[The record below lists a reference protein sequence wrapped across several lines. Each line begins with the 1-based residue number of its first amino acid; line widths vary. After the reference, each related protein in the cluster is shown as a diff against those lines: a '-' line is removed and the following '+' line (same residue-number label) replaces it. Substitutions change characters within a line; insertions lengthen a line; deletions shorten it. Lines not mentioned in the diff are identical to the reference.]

1 MFKEIENKFDNC
13 IYLYSKVN
21 KNRCSPVNSGDWS
34 LSNLMW
40 VHASQPHEWF
50 LLWLRQKELIRWL
63 GYKCHICFREESFR
77 RWRRKHGANRLT
89 VRALRINH
97 DTIID
102 IYFRAQ
108 ELSNG
113 FVGAAEA
120 SNLLP
125 VATNFGFRIKCL
137 CVLISLT
144 FHSCLQL
151 FVLLL
156 GRNNLHRIR
165 PSGLFMAGPPHSCL
179 IEFIRCNYFLSL
191 ANLANANEDL
201 KRNYLTCITYEADYD
216 VPKTGKFS
224 FTQVKTVM
232 ICKIVLW

>member
-50 LLWLRQKELIRWL
+50 LLCLRQKELMRWL
-63 GYKCHICFREESFR
+63 AYKCHICFREESFR
-77 RWRRKHGANRLT
+77 RWRMKHGANRLN

-102 IYFRAQ
+102 IYFWAQ

-151 FVLLL
+151 FVFLL

-165 PSGLFMAGPPHSCL
+165 PVLAPQLWLVVCNRIWLRFVNIAIKACVYYWAFGHWL
-179 IEFIRCNYFLSL
+179 IKNGGDCS
-191 ANLANANEDL
+191 
-201 KRNYLTCITYEADYD
+201 
-216 VPKTGKFS
+216 
-224 FTQVKTVM
+224 
-232 ICKIVLW
+232 